1 MGIQRIHQASFVR
14 GELDPKIVSRVD
26 VVAYEQGLKKA
37 RNVLTLNQG
46 GIERRPGTVHRADAG
61 SATGRLESFIFSDDQ
76 EYVIL
81 FQNTT
86 IKIYSSNGTLLQTIT
101 SSGIA
106 TAQLFEFTHTQQG
119 DTMIITHKDF
129 APRILKRTGATTF
142 TLSAFEFDS
151 SVNSEKVYQ
160 PYFKFA
166 DDSITLDINQTAKGT
181 TGVTLTTSAAY
192 WTSSPSYIGTR
203 VRYHGAEILIT
214 GYTSSTVLTGTLLA
228 DVEIELDD
236 APFKTTQGSGVVE
249 VTLVEHGFATG
260 ASITISGAQDIF
272 DSDGAGLASANINGT
287 FTITNI
293 DDNRFSF
300 TAGSSDTATES
311 VDGGGANVRIVGHPA
326 TRKWDEQLYSDVH
339 GYPRACAF
347 HEQRLYFGGNTNAPD
362 YLTSSKVA
370 GFFNFDVG
378 TGKDDE
384 SLQMQI
390 ASDQINEIRHLVSG
404 RVLEIFTSSA
414 EFFLRPQTAKNITPS
429 DSMIVK
435 QTSFGVQQK
444 GMPRPFDGGTLYVQK
459 NGKNIRDYVFAS
471 TTELF
476 DSNNTS
482 LESAHLI
489 NSPIDTA
496 TASTLPDRTEQLYFI
511 VNTDGTM
518 CVYSSQK
525 EQKIFGWTQWNTDGN
540 YLSICCLSSSIYVL
554 TSRTIDSSTTY
565 SLEQFATTQFDIP
578 TDMSFTKT
586 ISASYQP
593 HGTVKNKGAVSSGV
607 SQFIIDGATNS
618 PNQGETFQFG
628 GSGTTHT
635 VTSVVATG
643 ASNEYVISVSP
654 VTASIS
660 DNTDL
665 VFLTSRVFTG
675 ITQVG
680 KTVHATS
687 GSTEDGDFF
696 YYGSA
701 TVASGG
707 TAVFPQPAAACDI
720 GLDYNITVET
730 LPQDARLQAGVLT
743 GMPRKIGKAVL
754 ELSTTYNVTINSN
767 QVLIGSNP
775 NDSTSGLQSL
785 TGKREVHTLGYEKD
799 PTLTVS
805 QTAPLPMRVL
815 GITSEDY
822 Y

>member
-46 GIERRPGTVHRADAG
+46 GIERRPGTIHRADIG

-86 IKIYSSNGTLLQTIT
+86 IKIYSSAGSLLQTIT

-106 TAQLFEFTHTQQG
+106 TAQLFELTVTQQG
-119 DTMIITHKDF
+119 DVMIIAHKDF
-129 APRILKRTGATTF
+129 STKVLKRTGATTF
-142 TLSAFEFDS
+142 ALSTFAFDS
-151 SVNSEKVYQ
+151 SVNGEKVYQ

-166 DDSITLDINQTAKGT
+166 DDDITLDIDATAKGS

-192 WTSSPSYIGTR
+192 WTSDYVGTR
-203 VRYHGAEILIT
+203 VRYHGAELLIT
-214 GYTSSTVLTGTLLA
+214 GYTSSTVLTGTLQD
-228 DVEIELDD
+228 DVEIELDNN
-236 APFKTTQGSGVVE
+236 PLKSTQGSGTVE
-249 VTLVEHGFATG
+249 VTMVAHGFSTG

-272 DSDGAGLASANINGT
+272 DTDGNGLASANLNGT
-287 FTITNI
+287 FTVTVV
-293 DDNRFSF
+293 DDNRFTY
-300 TAGSSDTATES
+300 TAGASDTATES
-311 VDGGGANVRIVGHPA
+311 VDAGGASVKISGHPP
-326 TRKWDEQLYSDVH
+326 TRRWDEQLYSGVN
-339 GYPRACAF
+339 GYPRTCTF

-362 YLTSSKVA
+362 YLTASKVGA
-370 GFFNFDVG
+370 FFNFDVG
-378 TGKDDE
+378 TAKDDE

-404 RVLEIFTSSA
+404 RVLEIFTSGA
-414 EFFLRPQTAKNITPS
+414 EFFLRPQTGKNITPT
-429 DSMIVK
+429 DSMIVR
-435 QTSFGVQQK
+435 QTSFGCQQK
-444 GMPRPFDGGTLYVQK
+444 GMPRAFDGGTLYIQK
-459 NGKNIRDYVFAS
+459 NGKNIRDYIFAS

-476 DSNNTS
+476 DSQNTS

-489 NSPIDTA
+489 DTPVDTA
-496 TASTLPDRTEQLYFI
+496 TAATLPDRTEQLYFL

-554 TSRTIDSSTTY
+554 TSRTINSSTVY
-565 SLEQFATTQFDIP
+565 SLEQFATTMFDIP

-643 ASNEYVISVSP
+643 TSNEYVISVSP

-665 VFLTSRVFTG
+665 IFLTSRVFTG

-720 GLDYNITVET
+720 GLDYDITVET
-730 LPQDARLQAGVLT
+730 LPQDARLQEGVLT
-743 GMPRKIGKAVL
+743 GKPRKIGKAVL

-785 TGKREVHTLGYEKD
+785 TGKKEVHTLGYEKD

-815 GITSEDY
+815 GITSEVY

>member
-26 VVAYEQGLKKA
+26 VQAYEQGLKKA

-46 GIERRPGTVHRADAG
+46 GIERRPGTIHRADAG

-76 EYVIL
+76 EYVLL

-86 IKIYSSNGTLLQTIT
+86 IKIYSSAGALLQTIT

-106 TAQLFEFTHTQQG
+106 TAQLFEFTTTQQG
-119 DTMIITHKDF
+119 DTMIICHKD
-129 APRILKRTGATTF
+129 IDTKVLKRTGATTF
-142 TLSAFEFDS
+142 TLAAFAFDK
-151 SVNSEKVYQ
+151 SVNDEKTYQ

-166 DDSITLDINQTAKGT
+166 DDSITLDINQTAKGQ
-181 TGVTLTTSAAY
+181 TGVTCTTSSAY
-192 WTSSPSYIGTR
+192 WTSDPSYIGTR
-203 VRYHGAEILIT
+203 IRYHGAEILIT
-214 GYTSSTVLTGTLLA
+214 GYTSTTVLTGTLQD
-228 DVEIELDD
+228 DVSIELNDS
-236 APFKTTQGSGVVE
+236 PFKTAQGSGVVE
-249 VTLVEHGFATG
+249 VTMVQHGFATG
-260 ASITISGAQDIF
+260 ASITISGAGDIF
-272 DSDGAGLASANINGT
+272 DADGAGLATANINGT

-300 TAGSSDTATES
+300 TAGGSDTATES
-311 VDGGGANVRIVGHPA
+311 VDGGGSNVTIVGHPA
-326 TRKWDEQLYSDVH
+326 TRNWDEQLYSGVN
-339 GYPRACAF
+339 GYPRACTF
-347 HEQRLYFGGNTNAPD
+347 HEQRLYFGGGTSAPD
-362 YLTSSKVA
+362 YLTSSKV
-370 GFFNFDVG
+370 GLFFNFDAG
-378 TGKDDE
+378 TAKDDE

-404 RVLEIFTSSA
+404 RVLEIFTSGA
-414 EFFLRPQTAKNITPS
+414 EFFLRPQTGKNITPT
-429 DSMIVK
+429 DSAIVR
-435 QTSFGVQQK
+435 QTSFGIQQK
-444 GMPRPFDGGTLYVQK
+444 GMPRPFDGGTLYIQK

-489 NSPIDTA
+489 DSPVDTA
-496 TASTLPDRTEQLYFI
+496 VASTLPDRTEQLYFL

-540 YLSICCLSSSIYVL
+540 YLSICSLSSSIYAL
-554 TSRTIDSSTTY
+554 TSREINSSTVY

-586 ISASYQP
+586 IASSYQP
-593 HGTVKNKGAVSSGV
+593 HGTVLAKGTISS
-607 SQFIIDGATNS
+607 SSTFIVDGATAA
-618 PNQGETFQFG
+618 PNQGETFQFNG
-628 GSGTTHT
+628 AGTTYT
-635 VTSVVATG
+635 ITSVVATG
-643 ASNEYVISVSP
+643 GSNEYLITINAAVSQ
-654 VTASIS
+654 S
-660 DNTDL
+660 DN
-665 VFLTSRVFTG
+665 VPIKFVTSRVFTG
-675 ITQVG
+675 VTQIG
-680 KTVHATS
+680 ETVHATS

-701 TVASGG
+701 VVTAGG
-707 TAVFPQPAAACDI
+707 TATFPTPSAACDI
-720 GLDYNITVET
+720 GLDYTITVET
-730 LPQDARLQAGVLT
+730 LPQDARLQDGILT
-743 GMPRKIGKAVL
+743 GLPRKIGKAIL

-775 NDSTSGLQSL
+775 NDLSNSLQSL
-785 TGKREVHTLGYEKD
+785 TGKKEVHTLGYEKD

-815 GITSEDY
+815 GITSEVY

>member
-1 MGIQRIHQASFVR
+1 MAIQRIHQASFVR

-86 IKIYSSNGTLLQTIT
+86 IKIYSSAGTLLQTIT

-106 TAQLFEFTHTQQG
+106 TAQLFELTVTQQG
-119 DTMIITHKDF
+119 DTMIIAHKDF
-129 APRILKRTGATTF
+129 STKVLKRTGATTF
-142 TLSAFEFDS
+142 TLSTFEFDKS
-151 SVNSEKVYQ
+151 INDEKTYQ
-160 PYFKFA
+160 PYFKFSA
-166 DDSITLDINQTAKGT
+166 DDITLDINQTAKGS

-203 VRYHGAEILIT
+203 VRYHGTEILIT
-214 GYTSSTVLTGTLLA
+214 GFTSTTVLTGTLLG
-228 DVEIELDD
+228 DVEIELDNN
-236 APFKTTQGSGVVE
+236 PFKTAQGSGVVE
-249 VTLVEHGFATG
+249 VTLAEHGFSTG

-272 DSDGAGLASANINGT
+272 DADGNGLASGNLNGT

-311 VDGGGANVRIVGHPA
+311 IDGGGASVKIVGHPA

-339 GYPRACAF
+339 GYPRTCAF
-347 HEQRLYFGGNTNAPD
+347 HEQRLYFGGNTDAPD
-362 YLTSSKVA
+362 YLTSSKV
-370 GFFNFDVG
+370 GSFFNFDVG
-378 TGKDDE
+378 TAKDDE

-404 RVLEIFTSSA
+404 RVLEIFTSGA
-414 EFFLRPQTAKNITPS
+414 EFFLRPQTGKNITPT
-429 DSMIVK
+429 DSMIVR
-435 QTSFGVQQK
+435 QTSFGCQQK
-444 GMPRPFDGGTLYVQK
+444 GMPRPFDGGTLYIQK

-489 NSPIDTA
+489 DNPVDTA
-496 TASTLPDRTEQLYFI
+496 TAATLPDRTEQLYFL

-525 EQKIFGWTQWNTDGN
+525 EQKIFGWTQWNTDGT

-554 TSRTIDSSTTY
+554 TSRTIDGSDVF

-586 ISASYQP
+586 MSASYQP

-618 PNQGETFQFG
+618 PNQGETFQFAG
-628 GSGTTHT
+628 TGTTHT
-635 VTSVVATG
+635 VTSVVSTG
-643 ASNEYVISVSP
+643 TSNEYVISVSP
-654 VTASIS
+654 ATASVS

-707 TAVFPQPAAACDI
+707 TAVFPSPASAVDI
-720 GLDYNITVET
+720 GLDYTITVET
-730 LPQDARLQAGVLT
+730 LPQDARLQGGVLT
-743 GMPRKIGKAVL
+743 GKPRKIGKAIL
-754 ELSTTYNVTINSN
+754 ELSTTYNVTINTN

-775 NDSTSGLQSL
+775 NDSSSGLQSL

-815 GITSEDY
+815 GITSEVY